1 MIKVLLVDDHELVR
15 TGVKSILERAPDIDV
30 VAEAST
36 GEESL
41 QLARKHNPDVVLM
54 DVSMPGIGG
63 IEATR
68 RILHSNPNI
77 KVIALT
83 ALDDDPFPSRLNDV
97 GATGFL
103 TKGCPAQE
111 MIHAVRTVFQGH
123 PFVSP
128 EVAQKHTITEW
139 RAKKSENPFQ
149 SLSSRETQVLLQI
162 LNGRRNQEISDILNL
177 SPKTVSTY
185 RQRIQEKLGIRNDVE
200 LTRLAYRYGLLS
212 DHEQL

>member
-1 MIKVLLVDDHELVR
+1 MIRVLLVDDHELVR
-15 TGVKSILERAPDIDV
+15 TGVKSILERAADIEV

-36 GEESL
+36 GEEAIS
-41 QLARKHNPDVVLM
+41 LARDSTPNVVLM

-68 RILHSNPNI
+68 RILHSNPGMS
-77 KVIALT
+77 VIALT

-97 GATGFL
+97 GAKGFL
-103 TKGCPAQE
+103 TKGCPAEE
-111 MIHAVRTVFQGH
+111 MIHAVRMVFRGRR
-123 PFVSP
+123 FVSP
-128 EVAQKHTITEW
+128 EVAQKHTLTEW
-139 RAKKSENPFQ
+139 EGKRENPFQ

-162 LNGRRNQEISDILNL
+162 LEGRRNQEISDTLNL

-185 RQRIQEKLGIRNDVE
+185 RQRILEKLGIRNDVD

-212 DHEQL
+212 DNEQS

>member
-1 MIKVLLVDDHELVR
+1 MIRVLLVDDHELVR

-36 GEESL
+36 GEEAITV
-41 QLARKHNPDVVLM
+41 ARKCLPEVVLM

-68 RILHSNPNI
+68 RILHGHPEI
-77 KVIALT
+77 RVIALT

-97 GATGFL
+97 GAKGFL
-103 TKGCPAQE
+103 TKGCPAEE
-111 MIHAVRTVFQGH
+111 MIKAVRMVHRGQR
-123 PFVSP
+123 FVSP
-128 EVAQKHTITEW
+128 EVAQKHTLTEW
-139 RAKKSENPFQ
+139 RCKSDNPFKA
-149 SLSSRETQVLLQI
+149 LSSRETQVLLQI
-162 LNGRRNQEISDILNL
+162 LEGRRNQEISDILNL

-185 RQRIQEKLGIRNDVE
+185 RQRILEKLGIRNDVE

-212 DHEQL
+212 DNEQP